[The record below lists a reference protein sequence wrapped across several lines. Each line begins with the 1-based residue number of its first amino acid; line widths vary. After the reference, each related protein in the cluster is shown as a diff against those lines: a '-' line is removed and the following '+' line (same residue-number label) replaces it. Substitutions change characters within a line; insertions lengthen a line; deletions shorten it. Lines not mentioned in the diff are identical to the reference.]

1 MNRSGRI
8 AAGLLVL
15 AAVFAH
21 GAALAQKNSTVQQ
34 SQAVNN
40 DGLYLGGS
48 WGEFDLKLNSVS
60 DLTDGFSD
68 VIDSKHNI
76 WRAFAGYRFN
86 PYAAFEASYV
96 KFGNDPD
103 KSPDAGKS
111 SSGYIPALVLT
122 IPDGGWE
129 LFGKLGAYTY
139 GSEFD
144 FMYGMGFGYTF
155 SGRFN
160 FSFDYEVIDL
170 AGRNTDALWL
180 NASMRF

>member
-1 MNRSGRI
+1 MNRSDRI
-8 AAGLLVL
+8 AAGLLLLVAL
-15 AAVFAH
+15 FAH
-21 GAALAQKNSTVQQ
+21 GTALAQGSKKSRG
-34 SQAVNN
+34 SQLVNE
-40 DGLYLGGS
+40 DGFYLGGS
-48 WGEFDLKLNSVS
+48 WGEFDLKLDGIG

-68 VIDSKHNI
+68 VVSSEHNI

-96 KFGNDPD
+96 KFGNDLSRTPD
-103 KSPDAGKS
+103 GEST
-111 SSGYIPALVLT
+111 SGYIPALVVT

-129 LFGKLGAYTY
+129 LFGKLGAYMY

-160 FSFDYEVIDL
+160 VSFDYEVIDL
-170 AGRNTDALWL
+170 PGPNTDALWI
-180 NASMRF
+180 NAALRF